1 MATRKKKRTP
11 AQERATK
18 RMIAA
23 RKKQLR
29 QKKKPAKKKTAKKKT
44 ARKKTAVR
52 RMRRNPAGPVPG
64 VPRLHYILQARTSRG
79 KSAGYWNGIAFSAT
93 RADAVLIRHKS
104 QAEHI
109 ARKLA
114 NRIGKSIAVIDARS

>member
-1 MATRKKKRTP
+1 MAARKKKRTP

-29 QKKKPAKKKTAKKKT
+29 AKKKPAKKKTAKKKT
-44 ARKKTAVR
+44 ARKKTTVR
-52 RMRRNPAGPVPG
+52 RVRRNPAKRPAARGT
-64 VPRLHYILQARTSRG
+64 HYLLEARTATG
-79 KSAGYWNGIAFSAT
+79 KKAGYWDGMGFSGI
-93 RADAVLIRHKS
+93 RADAVLVRHKS
-104 QAEHI
+104 QAEAI

-114 NRIGKSIAVIDARS
+114 NRSGKSIAVLSNG

>member
-29 QKKKPAKKKTAKKKT
+29 QKKKPAKKKAAKKKTAKKKT
-44 ARKKTAVR
+44 AGRTVK
-52 RMRRNPAGPVPG
+52 RNPAGRPI
-64 VPRLHYILQARTSRG
+64 YYLQDKRSGQWWCGQNYRFDVKSKRFGTQSFNHAKMQAVWLAG
-79 KSAGYWNGIAFSAT
+79 KT
-93 RADAVLIRHKS
+93 
-104 QAEHI
+104 
-109 ARKLA
+109 
-114 NRIGKSIAVIDARS
+114 NRPIAVVKE